1 MEARQID
8 HSDQGIAAHKLRI
21 IRQQEIAAQLVRAG
35 EAERARQ
42 ARAKLFAMLNQLDV
56 MEQGSR
62 RSEP

>member
-1 MEARQID
+1 MEIREID
-8 HSDQGIAAHKLRI
+8 HTDRRIAAHKVRI

-42 ARAKLFAMLNQLDV
+42 ARAKLFAMLNQLDL
-56 MEQGSR
+56 MEQGSP